1 MSMRPGSSSGAAP
14 PVVPAIRLSRDYERA
29 VVAAKRRQGTW
40 GRLTRGAS
48 IPASQLRPE
57 VRALATI
64 AAVHER
70 LVQPHW
76 FSHESAALI
85 WGLPLWRTPALT
97 HVRQQG
103 RPGPGRDRAVLR
115 HGGPVDDGRLTTVGH
130 LPVTDLVQT
139 MVDCARMLSALG
151 GLVVADATL
160 RAGADRATALS
171 MLDEMGGRPGVAR
184 ARVVV
189 DLADDGAESPG
200 ETATRFVLLRDGLPR
215 PATQIP
221 ILTRAGTFF
230 ADLGWEEWRA
240 LLEYDGQAKY
250 RSGQDLLDEKLR
262 EDAIRALDYRVVRVT
277 KQDIRTRAGL
287 SGRVRALLP
296 ASVGFV
302 RRPLLRA

>member
-1 MSMRPGSSSGAAP
+1 MSIRPGSSSGATP
-14 PVVPAIRLSRDYERA
+14 GVVPTIRLSRDYQRA

-40 GRLTRGAS
+40 DRLTRGAS
-48 IPASQLRPE
+48 VPASSLRPE
-57 VRALATI
+57 ERALATI

-85 WGLPLWRTPALT
+85 WGLPLWQTPTLT
-97 HVRQQG
+97 HVRQRG

-115 HGGPVDDGRLTTVGH
+115 HGGPVDDIRLTAVGH

-139 MVDCARMLSALG
+139 MVDCARTLPPLS
-151 GLVVADATL
+151 GLVVADAAL
-160 RAGADRATALS
+160 RAGADRAAALS

-215 PATQIP
+215 PATQVP
-221 ILTRAGTFF
+221 VVTRAGTYF
-230 ADLGWEEWRA
+230 ADVGWDEWRV

-250 RSGQDLLDEKLR
+250 RSRADLLDEKLR
-262 EDAIRALDYRVVRVT
+262 EDAIRAVDYRVVRVT
-277 KQDIRTRAGL
+277 KADIPTRAGL

-296 ASVGFV
+296 PSVGFV
-302 RRPLLRA
+302 RRHLLRA